1 MLGMLLVGIGAA
13 LAASVLF
20 NVGIVLQ
27 ALDARVVPK
36 ALGLRVSLLWRLVH
50 RPRWVLGA
58 VLGLVGIAPQVLAY
72 SDAPF
77 IVIQPALIT
86 GMLLLVIFGE
96 KILDE
101 RVGKPEL
108 IGMLA
113 IIGGIALLAWGA
125 PNHAETHRSAPA
137 VLSVVGGLC
146 LLGLLPFAL
155 RGTRLNS
162 GLLLAVASGSGFGAT
177 NIATKLVG
185 DDYSTH
191 LVRAWIWVAVV
202 VVMGVVATLVGM
214 TAFQRLAATT
224 VVPVSTCVQTFLPI
238 VLEPLFLRERWASAN
253 LDGAPI
259 VVGLVVALVGCVLVS
274 RSPAVSEL
282 IAQASDGT

>member
-1 MLGMLLVGIGAA
+1 MFLVGIGAA
-13 LAASVLF
+13 LVASVLF

-27 ALDARVVPK
+27 ALDARVVAP
-36 ALGLRVSLLWRLVH
+36 ALGLRFSLLWQLVH

-58 VLGLVGIAPQVLAY
+58 ALGLVGIAPQVLAY
-72 SDAPF
+72 GDAPF
-77 IVIQPALIT
+77 VVVQPALIA

-96 KILDE
+96 RILNE
-101 RVGKPEL
+101 PIGKSEL
-108 IGMLA
+108 IGMLS

-125 PNHAETHRSAPA
+125 PNHAETHRSAAA
-137 VLSVVGGLC
+137 VLSVVAALC

-155 RGTRLNS
+155 RGTRWNTPM
-162 GLLLAVASGSGFGAT
+162 LLAVASGCGFGAT
-177 NIATKLVG
+177 NVATKLVG
-185 DDYSTH
+185 DDYSGH
-191 LVRAWIWVAVV
+191 PVRAGIWAIVV

-214 TAFQRLAATT
+214 TAFQRMAATT

-238 VLEPLFLRERWASAN
+238 VLEPFFLRERWASAN

-259 VVGLVVALVGCVLVS
+259 LAGLAIALVGCVLVS
-274 RSPAVSEL
+274 RSKAVSGL